1 MSTSRDRLRR
11 AEGALG
17 THRLRVFAD
26 LFLGDHLYS
35 HFELRSDGGS
45 DAVDGSPRSEVK
57 QAYVRLVSGSWAAGV
72 QAGRF
77 ATPFGAYPTWHLSTV
92 DYFLGPP
99 LPYGY
104 RTVMN
109 RQRVPMDAQDFLYWK
124 DAPEDVDRPGAPP
137 VWDVP
142 YQWGAMV
149 FGRLGPVDLR
159 AAAMNSAPS
168 SGPKVLEVR
177 MESVRAPL
185 LGRGRAHETVRFT
198 GNRYR
203 VQSRS
208 VDGGHHRRHDPAAT
222 RFPPRYRSTRT
233 ARVRSGVVLRGYQLR
248 ARADGGTGGGARR
261 PLEGAECRWHAYGRQ
276 HQPGG
281 AAGPGGRLLRC
292 RARWPDRLPGHR

>member
-1 MSTSRDRLRR
+1 MGRGRSGRPLRN
-11 AEGALG
+11 
-17 THRLRVFAD
+17 TVWCVPD
-26 LFLGDHLYS
+26 L
-35 HFELRSDGGS
+35 
-45 DAVDGSPRSEVK
+45 A
-57 QAYVRLVSGSWAAGV
+57 
-72 QAGRF
+72 
-77 ATPFGAYPTWHLSTV
+77 
-92 DYFLGPP
+92 P
-99 LPYGY
+99 L
-104 RTVMN
+104 
-109 RQRVPMDAQDFLYWK
+109 D
-124 DAPEDVDRPGAPP
+124 
-137 VWDVP
+137 
-142 YQWGAMV
+142 
-149 FGRLGPVDLR
+149 GRLLPR
-159 AAAMNSAPS
+159 AAAPLRIPNRDESSARAHGR
-168 SGPKVLEVR
+168 SGLLVLEGSTGGCRPARGTSGVGRAVSVGRDGVRQARPRRSPCCRHEQCAIEWAQVLEVR

-248 ARADGGTGGGARR
+248 ARADDGTGGGARR

-281 AAGPGGRLLRC
+281 AARPGGRLLRC